1 MKDFPSGRAVGID
14 GGGEPR
20 MTMRLPDALPEPG
33 LLVGWS
39 LEMEH
44 RRQPMGFGF
53 GNPQLSPDKGWLDPV
68 LLEDEGHVIT
78 IAPTGTGK
86 GRSCII
92 PALLRHEGPVIV
104 IDPKGEN
111 VAVTAR
117 RRRELGQ
124 QVVVLDPMG
133 LTGQTGGAF
142 NPLDLI
148 DPESADSVDLAA
160 MFADALVD
168 GKADP
173 ENLYWY
179 QRAAHLLTG
188 MLLHLSTEAD
198 PAKRNFSQVRELL
211 AQAVSEQKAMAHPPG
226 HVTVTQA
233 MAQSPHPEARLATS
247 ILQSGAAEGLSSI
260 LSMAQDGV
268 DFLRGPLIE
277 ASTAR
282 TSFDLDAV
290 TRGDPLS
297 IYLVLPPHMMESHG
311 RLLRLWT
318 MALISLITRRRGK
331 PKQSTL
337 FIIDEA
343 AQLGTLPQLRQAV
356 TLLRGYGLQCWSL
369 WQDVSQLR
377 LLYPR
382 DWETMVN
389 NCRVVQCFGPLNL
402 MAAEAMARLTGY
414 GSPEAVLDLDE
425 TEMLLQIAGERAQRS
440 RKPDYLRDPAFAG
453 LFDTNPFHNPDQ
465 PVMPK
470 PTARVKLLEPAPPP
484 PPPAPPEP
492 IDMEEL
498 FRTPMERGGQA
509 ARPKPDGDDL
519 LHKRLKPGSGSG
531 GDAADGGTKD

>member
-1 MKDFPSGRAVGID
+1 MKDFPSGSGAPIGIAAQP
-14 GGGEPR
+14 EASA
-20 MTMRLPDALPEPG
+20 MRLPESLPEPG

-39 LEMEH
+39 LELEH
-44 RRQPMGFGF
+44 RRQPLGFGF

-117 RRRELGQ
+117 RRREMGQ

-133 LTGQTGGAF
+133 LTGQESGGF

-148 DPESADSVDLAA
+148 DPESSDSVDLAA
-160 MFADALVD
+160 MFADAMID

-188 MLLHLSTEAD
+188 IILHLSTAPD
-198 PAKRNFSQVRELL
+198 ASLRTFAHARNFL
-211 AQAVSEQKAMAHPPG
+211 ASAVAEQKQAAAGGYGPG
-226 HVTVTQA
+226 TIAEA
-233 MAQSPHPEARLATS
+233 MAQSPHPEARLAAS
-247 ILQSGAAEGLSSI
+247 ILQSSASEGLGSI
-260 LSMAQDGV
+260 LSMTQDGI

-277 ASTAR
+277 AATSR

-311 RLLRLWT
+311 RLLRLWV

-331 PKQSTL
+331 PERSTL

-389 NCRVVQCFGPLNL
+389 NCRVVQCFGALNL
-402 MAAEAMARLTGY
+402 MAADAMARLTGY

-425 TEMLLQIAGERAQRS
+425 SEMLLQIAGDRAKRS
-440 RKPDYLRDPAFAG
+440 RKPDYLTDPAFRG
-453 LFDTNPFHNPDQ
+453 LFDTNPYHNPDQ
-465 PVMPK
+465 PVMPA
-470 PTARVKLLEPAPPP
+470 PTPKIRLLPPEPPAPPP
-484 PPPAPPEP
+484 PPPPPHSGP
-492 IDMEEL
+492 VDMETFDRL
-498 FRTPMERGGQA
+498 FRPDTDDNGASEPVRDDPLHRKLTEQA
-509 ARPKPDGDDL
+509 
-519 LHKRLKPGSGSG
+519 
-531 GDAADGGTKD
+531 TE